1 MNVRT
6 SGDIPT
12 ILYLI
17 PFIGAGLYSI
27 FLWAESG
34 VSLLLPGNV
43 YLTVTRDPTLFVIG
57 SLAVLFGVVLEVRSA
72 PPDQK
77 WTKVLSVSDTVQSVG
92 VASLVLA
99 LISAL
104 YANGGDPSGA
114 AGDVIVGRYDVV
126 FPALLFLLSY
136 LMRIQFQFSAV
147 LSTRF
152 FGIVAMILVPATLYG
167 LNKLKSTADLPV
179 AFVFLVIGLA
189 LFLWPQR
196 KNRPAKE
203 T

>member
-1 MNVRT
+1 MSVRA

-17 PFIGAGLYSI
+17 PFIGAGVYSI

-57 SLAVLFGVVLEVRSA
+57 SLAVLLGVVLEVRSA
-72 PPDQK
+72 APDQR
-77 WTKVLSVSDTVQSVG
+77 WPKVVSLSNTVQSLG
-92 VASLVLA
+92 FASLVLA
-99 LISAL
+99 LLSAL
-104 YANGGDPSGA
+104 YANGGSLSGA
-114 AGDVIVGRYDVV
+114 AGDFIVGRYDVV

-136 LMRIQFQFSAV
+136 LMRVQFRFSAMLNV
-147 LSTRF
+147 RF
-152 FGIVAMILVPATLYG
+152 LGIVAMILVPAALYG

-179 AFVFLVIGLA
+179 ALVFLIIGLA

-196 KNRPAKE
+196 KDNPKE